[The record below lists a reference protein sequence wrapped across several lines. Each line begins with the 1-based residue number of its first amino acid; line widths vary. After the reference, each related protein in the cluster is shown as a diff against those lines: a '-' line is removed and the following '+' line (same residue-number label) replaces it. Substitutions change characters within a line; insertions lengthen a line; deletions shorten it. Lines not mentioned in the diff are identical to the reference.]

1 MKLRLQKSFFANLLF
16 LSITA
21 VIGIAND
28 STAIAK
34 DIGVG
39 GGCSISGSH
48 SKASRSYS
56 YGMSA
61 SDIHKD
67 RLALI
72 LTVNLKSVGDA
83 GEVT

>member
-34 DIGVG
+34 SKGAAMR
-39 GGCSISGSH
+39 SGRINH
-48 SKASRSYS
+48 
-56 YGMSA
+56 
-61 SDIHKD
+61 
-67 RLALI
+67 
-72 LTVNLKSVGDA
+72 
-83 GEVT
+83 